1 MNRIKVLL
9 LFCVLLPAISNGQSV
24 DTSQS
29 ASDKRKLRRVAI
41 GAGVIYTGAMVG
53 LNQLWYAD
61 NGHTSFRFFNDNR
74 EWKQVDKLGHF
85 YAAFHISDGSSRVL
99 KSMNVE
105 ERKANLI
112 GAATAF
118 AVLMPIEIFD
128 GHSKAYGASVGDLI
142 ANTTGAGFFLLQQH
156 LWSETRIHPKFSF
169 HSTRFATKRPELL
182 GDGFQEELLKDYN
195 GQTYW
200 LSADLD
206 KFFRFPKWINFS
218 VGYGAEGMVYAR
230 DHENKSAGFGTPY
243 RQLYLALDWDLH
255 HIRSRSKLVN
265 TLLFVVNM
273 MKLPAP
279 TLAYDRKGISFH
291 SLYF

>member
-1 MNRIKVLL
+1 MNRIKILL

-182 GDGFQEELLKDYN
+182 GDGFQEELLKDYRLIS
-195 GQTYW
+195 T
-200 LSADLD
+200 S
-206 KFFRFPKWINFS
+206 FS
-218 VGYGAEGMVYAR
+218 VFPNGSIFPSGMVQREWFTRAIT
-230 DHENKSAGFGTPY
+230 KTSL
-243 RQLYLALDWDLH
+243 QDLVPH
-255 HIRSRSKLVN
+255 TDSCIWPL
-265 TLLFVVNM
+265 T
-273 MKLPAP
+273 
-279 TLAYDRKGISFH
+279 GIYTISEVGQNW
-291 SLYF
+291 